1 MILVA
6 AAETAF
12 AALLKP
18 IMDGGFIE
26 RDAAMI
32 KWAPGVL
39 VIIFLVRSF
48 GSFSDQYCISRVSRY
63 VVYDLRTL
71 MFDRMIRLP
80 SRYFDQHPSSL
91 LVSKLVYDVEQVAV
105 ASSIA
110 IRIFIKDSILCVGLL
125 SWMAYLSWQLT
136 LVFLVV
142 TPIAA
147 VIMQKANRRF
157 RKTSEAIQR
166 SMGWITHSAKE
177 AFQGH
182 RVVKAYGSYDHENRR
197 FEQANRDNR
206 AQSMRKALVASVSVP
221 LLIFFAGVTVALI
234 IYLSMSGVIESLVSR
249 NKMAEKIDGD
259 IEFKNVTFQYDMA
272 DNNALRDV
280 SFRINRGETVALVGA
295 SGSGKTSIASLLLG
309 FYRAQQGEIL
319 IDGSPI
325 EHYQVEF
332 LRSQIGFAS
341 QEAVLFDGSI
351 ESNVAYSVA
360 QIDEKVLTEVVEA
373 SKISVFSD
381 KLPDLLK
388 TSIGEQGVRLSGGQ
402 RQRLTIARALY
413 RCAPILIMDEAT
425 SALDNVSESQIKEGI
440 KALSAERT
448 VLIIAHRLS
457 TVVEADRI
465 LVLKA
470 GRIVEQGTHRQ
481 LLEMDGHYAALHFR
495 QKKEELESTD
505 PNA

>member
-1 MILVA
+1 MVLSNH
-6 AAETAF
+6 
-12 AALLKP
+12 LL
-18 IMDGGFIE
+18 
-26 RDAAMI
+26 
-32 KWAPGVL
+32 VL
-39 VIIFLVRSF
+39 V
-48 GSFSDQYCISRVSRY
+48 
-63 VVYDLRTL
+63 
-71 MFDRMIRLP
+71 
-80 SRYFDQHPSSL
+80 L
-91 LVSKLVYDVEQVAV
+91 L
-105 ASSIA
+105 
-110 IRIFIKDSILCVGLL
+110 FPIL
-125 SWMAYLSWQLT
+125 A
-136 LVFLVV
+136 
-142 TPIAA
+142 
-147 VIMQKANRRF
+147 RD
-157 RKTSEAIQR
+157 KT
-166 SMGWITHSAKE
+166 
-177 AFQGH
+177 
-182 RVVKAYGSYDHENRR
+182 
-197 FEQANRDNR
+197 
-206 AQSMRKALVASVSVP
+206 
-221 LLIFFAGVTVALI
+221 
-234 IYLSMSGVIESLVSR
+234 IEETGG

-465 LVLKA
+465 LVLQA